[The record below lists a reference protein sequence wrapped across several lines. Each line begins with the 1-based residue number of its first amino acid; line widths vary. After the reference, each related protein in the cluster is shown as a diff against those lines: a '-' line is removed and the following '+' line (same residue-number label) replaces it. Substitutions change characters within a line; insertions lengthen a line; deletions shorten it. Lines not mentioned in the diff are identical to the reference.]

1 MEYGFVFDVSLRREG
16 VVVLVEVNPFG
27 AMSICGACLF
37 QWVRD
42 GRAVYGLE
50 DEVVV
55 KVAV

>member
-1 MEYGFVFDVSLRREG
+1 LRWGGE
-16 VVVLVEVNPFG
+16 VVLVEVNPFG

-42 GRAVYGLE
+42 GRVVYGFE
-50 DEVVV
+50 GEVVV

>member
-1 MEYGFVFDVSLRREG
+1 
-16 VVVLVEVNPFG
+16 VVLVEVNPFG

-42 GRAVYGLE
+42 GRVVYGFE
-50 DEVVV
+50 GEVVV